1 MRNLISRLANAGKK
15 AVIGVSLLGALAG
28 CGELERQACLSNNF
42 RDFEKPNGEIAE
54 VLDCSKSEKADPYVN
69 QIPTASLGMDF
80 GDGLSGKVAYLVSG
94 TDSDG
99 TITEARARFNGGAWE
114 IYSNG
119 TSFQKDI
126 APGTNSLE
134 SYAVDDKGAQS
145 PIVTRE
151 FDSPREAE
159 ARERIDSLLIQRGYP
174 EGPQVPAAPYFEKDS
189 TFYVDS
195 TPITPDYAMKD
206 KFGVVENFINLGYEN
221 RQDALSDMNVISQT
235 VIPQDTYIGIP
246 TDEVQSILNASL
258 TNKGL

>member
-1 MRNLISRLANAGKK
+1 MQLEKLIKPLKRIA
-15 AVIGVSLLGALAG
+15 IGASLLGALAG

-42 RDFEKPNGEIAE
+42 RDFEKPKGEIAE

-145 PIVTRE
+145 LIVTRE
-151 FDSPREAE
+151 FVSPTEAE
-159 ARERIDSLLIQRGYP
+159 ARERIDSELQKRGY
-174 EGPQVPAAPYFEKDS
+174 
-189 TFYVDS
+189 
-195 TPITPDYAMKD
+195 
-206 KFGVVENFINLGYEN
+206 VENFSGTPGTFYKDASWGGGFGSAVVDYLLFRGNGGGSAIEYVSDTDNLTIKLNEK
-221 RQDALSDMNVISQT
+221 
-235 VIPQDTYIGIP
+235 
-246 TDEVQSILNASL
+246 SILDQGGDPNLYLAKVPLSEVTSRFNAWAD
-258 TNKGL
+258 NGFQ